1 MGRSSSRGL
10 PTCDVP
16 SHISPKNVPPHS
28 RNTARLTV
36 SCCPFIYPSNTS
48 TTLWKVTNSTLLLT
62 TNLSLLPSNQV
73 RARTCH
79 VKPTNWT
86 TFPSSPQA
94 SATYQATPMLLRT
107 PSPTWTWLLWR
118 ASPPPSI
125 DLQTLA
131 TTQQAEDAAGTAGHT
146 SLDLQPIPIRAAD
159 VTLFCNVTTGSP
171 GLTYPHTSTN
181 RSSTNSLVSPF
192 RHTVPLSALDALKY
206 VWLNMNKDVRQWTRT
221 CIVCQCSKVRVHTM
235 SPVGQFRIPDA
246 KFHHVHVDLVNW
258 FSAFHEWLYTPAHLC
273 KSIHLLARSHSP

>member
-131 TTQQAEDAAGTAGHT
+131 TTQQAEDAAGTAG
-146 SLDLQPIPIRAAD
+146 LQML
-159 VTLFCNVTTGSP
+159 LFSAMLPQGPP

-181 RSSTNSLVSPF
+181 RSSTNSMVSPF
-192 RHTVPLSALDALKY
+192 RHTVPLSA
-206 VWLNMNKDVRQWTRT
+206 WM
-221 CIVCQCSKVRVHTM
+221 H
-235 SPVGQFRIPDA
+235 
-246 KFHHVHVDLVNW
+246 
-258 FSAFHEWLYTPAHLC
+258 
-273 KSIHLLARSHSP
+273 